1 MILWS
6 IKQIEFAAVQVD
18 VALSII
24 AHMSKRLFLLCA
36 AIPLAL
42 IATLAIAQEQPL
54 PDLGDRESSVLSPH
68 EERVIG
74 EQFLIELRRNVRTV
88 KDPILKYFVRT
99 NMFELAEYS
108 DLTDTQLHSVIIDA
122 KELNAFAAP
131 GGIIGINLGLFRFAQ
146 DVHEYSSVVAHELAH
161 LSQRHFARR
170 LDQQRQLTVA
180 QLVGFL
186 TSAAVLASGASDAG
200 LAGLLG
206 TYSMVEAENLKY
218 SRLQEREADRIGFNA
233 LTKAGYDP
241 FGASRMFERMGTQD
255 DAIEFLR
262 THPVSQKRVADLY
275 AKAQEL
281 PDGEFQPSNDYQLM
295 RVRALQRFVESTT
308 SFVRNPGSMRGDG
321 VADQYELALV
331 LHQRG
336 EFDLAV
342 AKMKEVLD
350 QMPTSI
356 LAISCYAELLTQ
368 SEKADK
374 AISVL
379 EEALADTPDNAP
391 LSIMYARALK
401 SVERFEEATSI
412 LQKQARLHSYDTDLW
427 FELAETAGLAD
438 DIVEVHRSRAEFY
451 ALRGQF
457 NEAISQLRLAK
468 KANNGVSFRVDAGLD
483 QRILEL
489 RERAE
494 QGV

>member
-1 MILWS
+1 M
-6 IKQIEFAAVQVD
+6 F
-18 VALSII
+18 
-24 AHMSKRLFLLCA
+24 KRLSHLYA
-36 AIPLAL
+36 AISLAGL
-42 IATLAIAQEQPL
+42 ATFAIAQEQPL

-74 EQFLIELRRNVRTV
+74 EQFLIEIRRNVPTV

-108 DLTDTQLHSVIIDA
+108 DLTDTELHSVIIDA

-131 GGIIGINLGLFRFAQ
+131 GGIIGINLGLFRFAE

-186 TSAAVLASGASDAG
+186 TSAAVLASGAADAG

-206 TYSMVEAENLKY
+206 TYSMVEAEALKY

-255 DAIEFLR
+255 DAREFLR
-262 THPVSQKRVADLY
+262 THPVSQNRVADLR
-275 AKAQEL
+275 AQAQEL
-281 PDGEFQPSNDYQLM
+281 PEGEFQPSNDYQLM
-295 RVRALQRFVESTT
+295 RVRALQRFVETTT
-308 SFVRNPGSMRGDG
+308 SFVRNPAEMEGDNI
-321 VADQYELALV
+321 ADMYELALV

-342 AKMKEVLD
+342 AKMKEVLE
-350 QMPTSI
+350 QIPTSI
-356 LAISCYAELLTQ
+356 LAISCYAELLTR
-368 SEKADK
+368 SEKPEQ

-379 EEALADTPDNAP
+379 EDALADTPDNAP

-401 SVERFEEATSI
+401 SAERFEEATSV
-412 LQKQARLHSYDTDLW
+412 LQRQARLHSNDTDLW

-457 NEAISQLRLAK
+457 NEAISQLKLAK
-468 KANNGVSFRVDAGLD
+468 KANNGASFRVDAGLD

-494 QGV
+494 QGA